1 MPSPDTS
8 QSKLEDGLLFR
19 FSLYGFL
26 KNQTYFEPFFLLVLR
41 GHGLSFFEI
50 GLLFSFRQLC
60 VNLFGIPA
68 GFAADLFGRRRS
80 LLICFGAYIVSF
92 LLFALTSHRLTLVL
106 AMFAFSVGESFRA
119 GTHKA
124 IILHYL
130 RLTGREAEK
139 TAVYGRTR
147 SFSKLG
153 GALSA
158 LLSGVL
164 VFLTGSYPSA
174 FLFSIP
180 PYLVNALNVGSYPKV
195 LEGEFGPRPFSL
207 RELLAIGWSESRT
220 CLGNLPLRYLF
231 FESALLQAVVKSS
244 RDYVQ
249 PLMVAALAEISW
261 VVATEQHQAGRG
273 AMLTLGLLYFMLNLG
288 AAAAS
293 RSAERFEHLERRR
306 WPILWLVVA
315 FLGGMLALGPTGS
328 ASQGGLVSLALGG
341 FVGLVLLENLFRP
354 VFLDRL
360 DELSDTNFGAAVL
373 SVEAQVTSLGIMLL
387 APAVGWLAD
396 HFGVAGLG
404 GLVVSL
410 AALGAWLRTKRMG
423 AG

>member
-1 MPSPDTS
+1 MPSPGSS
-8 QSKLEDGLLFR
+8 QRKVEDGLLFR

-60 VNLFGIPA
+60 VNLLGIPA
-68 GFAADLFGRRRS
+68 GFVADLFGRRRS
-80 LLICFGAYIVSF
+80 LLVCFGAYIVSF
-92 LLFALTSHRLTLVL
+92 LLFALTSHRLALVL
-106 AMFAFSVGESFRA
+106 AMFAFSVGESFRS

-130 RLTGREAEK
+130 RLRGREAEK

-180 PYLVNALNVGSYPKV
+180 PYVLNALNVASYPKV
-195 LEGEFGPRPFSL
+195 LEGELEPRAFSL
-207 RELLAIGWSESRT
+207 RELVSLGWREIRI
-220 CLGNLPLRYLF
+220 CLGNRPLRYLF
-231 FESALLQAVVKSS
+231 FESALLQAAAKSS

-249 PLMVAALAEISW
+249 PLVVLALAQVSW
-261 VVATEQHQAGRG
+261 VVVTERSHAGHG
-273 AMLTLGLLYFMLNLG
+273 AMLALGLLYFGLNLG

-293 RSAERFEHLERRR
+293 RSAERLEYLERHR
-306 WPILWLVVA
+306 WPILWLV
-315 FLGGMLALGPTGS
+315 LGLAGVMLALGPRGAAMDGGS
-328 ASQGGLVSLALGG
+328 ANLAIGG
-341 FVGLVLLENLFRP
+341 FVALVLLENLYRP
-354 VFLDRL
+354 IFLDRL
-360 DELSDTNFGAAVL
+360 DELSNSSYGAAVL
-373 SVEAQVTSLGIMLL
+373 SVEAQVTSLGVMLL
-387 APAVGWLAD
+387 APVVGWLAD
-396 HFGVAGLG
+396 RVGVAGLG

-410 AALGAWLRTKRMG
+410 AVLGAWLRGKRMRG
-423 AG
+423 G